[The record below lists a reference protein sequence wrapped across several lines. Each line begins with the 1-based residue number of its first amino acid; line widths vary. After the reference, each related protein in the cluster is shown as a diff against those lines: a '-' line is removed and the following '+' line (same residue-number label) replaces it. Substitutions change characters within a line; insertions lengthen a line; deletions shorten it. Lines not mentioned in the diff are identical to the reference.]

1 MSCRRIAYRERY
13 DGAILSLALG
23 PIIGDILMYIF
34 TSSMLTFRGQGLP
47 EILRHALPRAIAIP
61 ALLLLGSASFISG
74 ALVLI
79 NYAFIVSRY
88 LSPETPVYVLLI
100 LFVAVASFG
109 ALQASKT
116 VLYSTE
122 LILILNVPLLLFSI
136 VKAYT
141 NQNMNFDEVRAMID
155 YTWIFPS
162 WKSLAVSTYAV
173 TGYISLS
180 IFNRAFSGVQILKHR
195 WTIPCI
201 GFSILFTAFFA
212 FPIYSP

>member
-34 TSSMLTFRGQGLP
+34 TSTMLTFRGQWLP

-136 VKAYT
+136 VKAEAGSAKGQSAIT
-141 NQNMNFDEVRAMID
+141 TCCESCRRLASIRSGLACAIGLPTTSGKKTGRDGKRSIPGS
-155 YTWIFPS
+155 TG
-162 WKSLAVSTYAV
+162 KS
-173 TGYISLS
+173 
-180 IFNRAFSGVQILKHR
+180 R
-195 WTIPCI
+195 
-201 GFSILFTAFFA
+201 
-212 FPIYSP
+212 